1 MVPNGTNVRD
11 FGLPGSQAKAGF
23 DAKALRI
30 SYPYLPRLLTGK
42 MVSLRTEIFLVKT
55 FRILLPAILVIMLWW
70 TIEAPDSLRISL
82 LDSLGANA
90 NHLVFFGGLAVIVIL
105 YKFMGIYERKIFYES
120 RHLRS
125 PLLRRPE
132 E

>member
-1 MVPNGTNVRD
+1 
-11 FGLPGSQAKAGF
+11 
-23 DAKALRI
+23 
-30 SYPYLPRLLTGK
+30 

-55 FRILLPAILVIMLWW
+55 FRILLPAILVVMLWW

-82 LDSLGANA
+82 LSSFGANA
-90 NHLVFFGGLAVIVIL
+90 NHLVFFGGLAVIAIM